1 MGQLRGGIALAAAC
15 AVFALPAAGQGVR
28 SGSRAPNIDLPTLDG
43 SRVRLEDY
51 RGQPVIVTFWASWCP
66 SCRDEFPTLADA
78 YRRYAEQGL
87 KVFAVNELDQ
97 EVREGDIRKFLVEVP
112 VPFPVLV
119 DRRGRS
125 RREYR
130 LIGLPTTV
138 FIDTAG
144 VIRKVLWGSQA
155 AGELDRG
162 IALIL
167 ANPPVP
173 RE

>member
-1 MGQLRGGIALAAAC
+1 MSQLRGGILLAAAC

-97 EVREGDIRKFLVEVP
+97 EVREEDIRKFLVEVP

-125 RREYR
+125 RRGEPAALDGIDRDR
-130 LIGLPTTV
+130 LRKPR
-138 FIDTAG
+138 AG
-144 VIRKVLWGSQA
+144 RHG
-155 AGELDRG
+155 AGAGCTGTCHR
-162 IALIL
+162 
-167 ANPPVP
+167 
-173 RE
+173 RQ